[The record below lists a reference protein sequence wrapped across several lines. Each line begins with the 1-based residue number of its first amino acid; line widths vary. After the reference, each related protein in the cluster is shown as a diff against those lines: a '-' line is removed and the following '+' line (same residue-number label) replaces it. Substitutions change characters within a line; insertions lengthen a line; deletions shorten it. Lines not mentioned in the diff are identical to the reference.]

1 MGEDADLILTGPTV
15 YTSNAAAP
23 LAEAVAVRSGR
34 IAAVGR
40 AVDVETLRGPSTEVI
55 RLEGRTVVPG
65 FQDSH
70 VHPDHG
76 GLVRSRCDL
85 HDVSGR
91 AAYEE
96 TIRAYAESHPGAE
109 WILGGGWSLDD
120 FPRGTPHR
128 SVLDVI
134 VPDRPVF
141 LFNRDGHGA
150 WVNSRALELAGI
162 GPDTPDPPDGRIE
175 REEDGSSFGTL
186 HEGAMGLVERLIPP
200 NTALELEEALLEGQR
215 YLHSMGVTAWQ
226 DAIVTP
232 ETLAAY
238 RRLADRGQL
247 TARVVGSLWWDR
259 ERGEEQIEDL
269 VELRGDGTTGLFRP
283 TAVKIMQDGIIE
295 NFTAAVLD
303 PYLDAS
309 GRPTANRGISFV
321 DAEVMKRSVTKL
333 DALGFQVH
341 VHAIGERAV
350 REALDAFQAAREAN
364 GPRDSRHHIA
374 HIQVIHP
381 DDLPRFAELGV
392 VANGQPLWACL
403 DGQMRNLTI
412 PFLGPERSGWQYPF
426 RSLLASG
433 ARLAFGS
440 DWPVSTPNPLEEIEV
455 AVTRVPPELRELEVF
470 IPEERLE
477 LGQALDAFTIG
488 SAFVNHLDD
497 QTGSIE
503 AGKLADMVV
512 IDRDLFAEDAGPIGE
527 AQVLMTMVKGAPV
540 YADLDRLSLSR
551 CPSAVSP
558 GPGAEP
564 VRRSRASERR
574 RPGSR

>member
-1 MGEDADLILTGPTV
+1 VGGEADLILSGARV
-15 YTSNAAAP
+15 STSNAAGRW
-23 LAEAVAVRSGR
+23 AEAVAVRSGR
-34 IAAVGR
+34 IAAVGS
-40 AVDVETLRGPSTEVI
+40 ADDVAKLRGPSTEVL
-55 RLEGRTVVPG
+55 RLEGRMVMPG

-85 HDVSGR
+85 HDISGR
-91 AAYEE
+91 EAYQE
-96 TIRAYAESHPGAE
+96 TIRAYAESHPEAE

-128 SVLDVI
+128 SILDAI

-150 WVNSRALELAGI
+150 WVNSRALALAGI
-162 GPDTPDPPDGRIE
+162 GPGTPDPPHGRVE
-175 REEDGSSFGTL
+175 REEDGAPFGTL
-186 HEGAMGLVERLIPP
+186 HEGAMGLVERLIPS
-200 NTALELEEALLEGQR
+200 NTAVELDQALLEGQR
-215 YLHSMGVTAWQ
+215 YLHSLGVTGWQ

-238 RRLADRGQL
+238 LRLADRGQL

-269 VELRGDGTTGLFRP
+269 VEMRGDGTAGRFRP
-283 TAVKIMQDGIIE
+283 TAVKILQDGIIE

-321 DAEVMKRSVTKL
+321 EAELLKRSVVRL
-333 DALGFQVH
+333 DALGFQMH

-350 REALDAFQAAREAN
+350 REALDAFQSAREAN

-381 DDLPRFAELGV
+381 EDLPRFAELGV

-412 PFLGPERSGWQYPF
+412 PFLGPERTGWQYPF

-455 AVTRVPPELRELEVF
+455 AVNRVPPERRDIDVF
-470 IPEERLE
+470 IPEERLD
-477 LGQALDAFTIG
+477 LDQALDAFTIG
-488 SAFVNHLDD
+488 SAYVNHLDAE
-497 QTGSIE
+497 TGTIE
-503 AGKLADMVV
+503 VGKAADMAVV
-512 IDRDLFAEDAGPIGE
+512 DRDLFAVDAGPIGE
-527 AQVLMTMVKGAPV
+527 ATVVMTFVEGEPV
-540 YADLDRLSLSR
+540 YSSGDF
-551 CPSAVSP
+551 
-558 GPGAEP
+558 
-564 VRRSRASERR
+564 
-574 RPGSR
+574 

>member
-1 MGEDADLILTGPTV
+1 VGGEADLILTGGTV
-15 YTSNAAAP
+15 YTSNVEARW
-23 LAEAVAVRSGR
+23 AEAVAVRSGR
-34 IAAVGR
+34 IAAVGS
-40 AVDVETLRGPSTEVI
+40 ATDVEELRGPTTEVL
-55 RLEGRTVVPG
+55 RLDGRTVVPG

-85 HDVSGR
+85 HEVSGR
-91 AAYEE
+91 EAYEE
-96 TIRAYAESHPGAE
+96 SIRGYATSHPEAE

-128 SVLDVI
+128 SVLDAI

-162 GPDTPDPPDGRIE
+162 GLDTADPPDGRIE
-175 REEDGSSFGTL
+175 REEDGGPFGTL

-200 NTALELEEALLEGQR
+200 NTEPELDQALLEGQR
-215 YLHSMGVTAWQ
+215 YLHSLGITAWQ

-269 VELRGDGTTGLFRP
+269 VEMRGDGTDGRFRP

-295 NFTAAVLD
+295 NFTAAVLE

-309 GRPTANRGISFV
+309 GRPTTNRGISFV
-321 DAEVMKRSVTKL
+321 DAAALKRSVTSL

-350 REALDAFQAAREAN
+350 REALDAFQAAKEAN
-364 GPRDSRHHIA
+364 GPRDARHHIA

-381 DDLPRFAELGV
+381 DDLPRVAQLGV

-412 PFLGPERSGWQYPF
+412 PFLGEERSGWQYPF

-440 DWPVSTPNPLEEIEV
+440 DWPVSTPNPFEEIEV
-455 AVTRVPPELRELEVF
+455 AVNRVPPERRELEAF
-470 IPEERLE
+470 IPEERLD
-477 LGQALDAFTIG
+477 LDQALDAFTMG
-488 SAFVNHLDD
+488 SAFVNHLD
-497 QTGSIE
+497 QETGSVE
-503 AGKLADMVV
+503 VGKLADLAV
-512 IDRDLFAEDAGPIGE
+512 IDRDLFADGVGPIGE
-527 AQVLMTMVKGAPV
+527 ATVLMTMVEGEPV

-551 CPSAVSP
+551 QP
-558 GPGAEP
+558 
-564 VRRSRASERR
+564 
-574 RPGSR
+574 

>member
-1 MGEDADLILTGPTV
+1 VASEADLILSGARV
-15 YTSNAAAP
+15 STSIAAARW
-23 LAEAVAVRSGR
+23 AQAVAVRSGR
-34 IAAVGR
+34 IVAVGSSDE
-40 AVDVETLRGPSTEVI
+40 VDKVRGPTTEVL
-55 RLEGRTVVPG
+55 RLDGRMVVPG

-76 GLVRSRCDL
+76 GLARTQCDL

-91 AAYEE
+91 EAYEE
-96 TIRAYAESHPGAE
+96 TIRAYAESHPEAE
-109 WILGGGWSLDD
+109 WIVGGGWSLDD

-128 SVLDVI
+128 SVLDEI

-141 LFNRDGHGA
+141 LANRDVHGA
-150 WVNSRALELAGI
+150 WVNSRALELARI
-162 GPDTPDPPDGRIE
+162 GRGTPDPPDGRIE
-175 REEDGSSFGTL
+175 REEDGTPFGTL

-200 NTALELEEALLEGQR
+200 NTALELDQALLEGQR
-215 YLHSMGVTAWQ
+215 YLHSLGVTGWQ

-238 RRLADRGQL
+238 RRLADRGHL

-259 ERGEEQIEDL
+259 DRGEEQIADL
-269 VELRGDGTTGLFRP
+269 VELRGEGAAGRFRP

-303 PYLDAS
+303 PYLDALGGS
-309 GRPTANRGISFV
+309 TANRGISFIE
-321 DAEVMKRSVTKL
+321 AELLKRSVVRL

-381 DDLPRFAELGV
+381 EDLPRFAELGV

-412 PFLGPERSGWQYPF
+412 PFLGAERAGWQYPF

-455 AVTRVPPELRELEVF
+455 AVNRVPPERRDLDVF
-470 IPEERLE
+470 IPEERLD
-477 LGQALDAFTIG
+477 LAQALDAFTIG
-488 SAFVNHLDD
+488 SAFVNHLDH

-503 AGKLADMVV
+503 VGKVADMAV
-512 IDRDLFAEDAGPIGE
+512 IDRDLFADSAGPIGE
-527 AQVLMTMVKGAPV
+527 ARVVMTLVEGEPV
-540 YADLDRLSLSR
+540 YSDLDRTAEVGR
-551 CPSAVSP
+551 W
-558 GPGAEP
+558 GPKL
-564 VRRSRASERR
+564 
-574 RPGSR
+574 

>member
-1 MGEDADLILTGPTV
+1 
-15 YTSNAAAP
+15 
-23 LAEAVAVRSGR
+23 
-34 IAAVGR
+34 
-40 AVDVETLRGPSTEVI
+40 VEGLRGPSTEV
-55 RLEGRTVVPG
+55 LQLDGRTVVPG

-76 GLVRSRCDL
+76 GLVRTRCDL

-91 AAYEE
+91 EAYEE
-96 TIRAYAESHPGAE
+96 TIRWYASSHPGAE

-128 SVLDVI
+128 SILDAI

-162 GPDTPDPPDGRIE
+162 GRETPDPADGRIE
-175 REEDGSSFGTL
+175 REEDGSPFGTL
-186 HEGAMGLVERLIPP
+186 HEGAMAMVERLIPP
-200 NTALELEEALLEGQR
+200 NTAAELDAALLEGQR
-215 YLHSMGVTAWQ
+215 YLHSLGVTAWQ

-238 RRLADRGQL
+238 RRLADSGRL
-247 TARVVGSLWWDR
+247 TARVVGALWWNR
-259 ERGEEQIEDL
+259 GRGEDQIEDL
-269 VELRGDGTTGLFRP
+269 VQMRGDGTAGRFQP

-295 NFTAAVLD
+295 NFTAAVLE

-321 DAEVMKRSVTKL
+321 EAEALKRSVTRL

-364 GPRDSRHHIA
+364 GPSDARHHVA

-412 PFLGPERSGWQYPF
+412 PFLGQERSAWQYPF
-426 RSLLASG
+426 RSLVASG

-455 AVTRVPPELRELEVF
+455 AVTRVPTEHRELEVF
-470 IPEERLE
+470 IPGERLDLE
-477 LGQALDAFTIG
+477 QALDAYTIG
-488 SAFVNHLDD
+488 SAFVNHLDRA
-497 QTGSIE
+497 TGTIE
-503 AGKLADMVV
+503 VGKLADLAVV
-512 IDRDLFAEDAGPIGE
+512 DRDPFAEDEGPIGE
-527 AQVLMTMVKGAPV
+527 ARVLMTIVEGELV
-540 YADLDRLSLSR
+540 YGDLLS
-551 CPSAVSP
+551 PQTSAVSP
-558 GPGAEP
+558 GPGEAP
-564 VRRSRASERR
+564 VPRWRASGRR
-574 RPGSR
+574 RRGSR